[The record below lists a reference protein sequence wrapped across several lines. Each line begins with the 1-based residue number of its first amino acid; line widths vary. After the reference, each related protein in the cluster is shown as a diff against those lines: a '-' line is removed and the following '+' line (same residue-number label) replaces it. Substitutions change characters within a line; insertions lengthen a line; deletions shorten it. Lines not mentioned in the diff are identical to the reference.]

1 MLKIYLA
8 LFLLCFMFSCED
20 GDINSNS
27 GHPNFVTL
35 EDAKKIA
42 SVQAPLNTDGT
53 AKSLG
58 STLEVKPDSRPT
70 SYYIINYEG
79 GGFILL
85 AADKRIDP
93 ILAYSKDSPFPFEE
107 KKLPEGLLNWMEGV
121 HETIQEIRKENP
133 EQGELLANNWKKIF
147 TERHS
152 IASTNQAAR
161 TETTWYEGDCNNGDS
176 GYQQITHVDPFI
188 VTTWDQG
195 SGYNNLFDY
204 GGCSQTSNGK
214 YPAGC
219 VPVAMTQVMRF
230 WQYPSGYDWST
241 MLAGDHANDDI
252 RRLIHDV
259 AMSLPVTQGCDG
271 TSAHATDVPK
281 TFSSFGY
288 KSATYASY
296 NYFTATDNDI
306 QNGRPALL
314 GGYRSTDWWIFG
326 AQGGHLWVGD
336 GMHEIFYYSCQA
348 DPNTPG
354 EWIAVYTGY
363 SASVHMNWGWRGLYN
378 GYYSSY
384 NFNPGS
390 RTYNVKQEMIYNI
403 RRP

>member
-1 MLKIYLA
+1 MRKIYYA

-20 GDINSNS
+20 GEINSNS

-42 SVQAPLNTDGT
+42 TVQAPLNTDGT

-58 STLEVKPDSRPT
+58 STLEVKPDNRPT
-70 SYYIINYEG
+70 SFYIINYEG
-79 GGFILL
+79 GGFIIL

-93 ILAYSKDSPFPFEE
+93 ILAYSKDNPFPFE
-107 KKLPEGLLNWMEGV
+107 KKRLPEGLLNWLEGV

-161 TETTWYEGDCNNGDS
+161 TETTYYEGDCNNGDS
-176 GYQQITHVDPFI
+176 GYQQITHVDPLT
-188 VTTWDQG
+188 VTEWDQG

-204 GGCSQTSNGK
+204 AGCTQTLNGR
-214 YPAGC
+214 YWAGC
-219 VPVAMTQVMRF
+219 VPVATSQIMRF
-230 WQYPSGYDWST
+230 WQYPTTYNWAG
-241 MLAGDHANDDI
+241 MLAGSHPNDEI
-252 RRLIHDV
+252 RKLIHDV
-259 AMSLPVTQGCDG
+259 AGLVKALPGCDG
-271 TSAHATDVPK
+271 TSAHSKDVPGVLLGL
-281 TFSSFGY
+281 GY
-288 KSATYASY
+288 RSATYNSNY

-306 QNGRPALL
+306 QNGTPVLL
-314 GGYRSTDWWIFG
+314 GGFRSTDWWIFG

-336 GMHEIFYYSCQA
+336 GMHEIFYYSCQP

-354 EWIAVYTGY
+354 EWIAVYNGY
-363 SASVHMNWGWRGLYN
+363 SASVRMNWGWGGTAN
-378 GYYSSY
+378 GYFSSY
-384 NFNPGS
+384 NFNPIG

-403 RRP
+403 RR